1 MEELDRLIDKIRKIQ
16 ALHDGAATSGERAAA
31 AAALGRL
38 QESLDRLG
46 GHGGHARGGSGAGT
60 GAGDSGW
67 AQGWAWTA
75 PPPPPPEREKE
86 YQFTLDN
93 PWSYQL
99 ALALLRKAGL
109 RPYRRKG
116 QRRTTVMARM
126 RPSYFEEVFAPE
138 FHKIDHLL
146 YEYLTATAD
155 RVIAEAI
162 GAFDPHVGEV

>member
-1 MEELDRLIDKIRKIQ
+1 MEELERLIDKIRKIQ

-38 QESLDRLG
+38 QESLGRLG
-46 GHGGHARGGSGAGT
+46 GGGGGHAQSRHGT
-60 GAGDSGW
+60 GAGDTGW
-67 AQGWAWTA
+67 TRGRSWTA

-138 FHKIDHLL
+138 FRKIDHLL

-155 RVIAEAI
+155 RVISEAI
-162 GAFDPHVGEV
+162 GAFDAHVGEV

>member
-1 MEELDRLIDKIRKIQ
+1 MEELERLIDKIRKIQ

-38 QESLDRLG
+38 QESLGRLG
-46 GHGGHARGGSGAGT
+46 GHGRSGPGT
-60 GAGDSGW
+60 GAGNTGW
-67 AQGWAWTA
+67 TRGRSWTA

-138 FHKIDHLL
+138 FRKIDRLL

-162 GAFDPHVGEV
+162 GRFDPHVGEI